1 MVRFK
6 KRYLLVEISCKD
18 GQVDER
24 IDGRVVFDTVKKAV
38 ISAHGD
44 YGMACVAR
52 SLQVKYL
59 NSVTGVAFIACAR
72 DYYRM
77 VWSAVTFIRTITIK
91 NDGHPCVFRVL
102 HVGGTI
108 LSCQKFLIRHNK
120 DQLLQL
126 LQNCKTPVERK
137 KVLKIIKKAEKE
149 EISLSV
155 FKVKRKTTENRR
167 KNSDIA
173 CDDEEF
179 DSDL

>member
-6 KRYLLVEISCKD
+6 KRYLLVDISCKD
-18 GQVDER
+18 GKVDER
-24 IDGRVVFDTVKKAV
+24 IDGRILFDTVKKAV
-38 ISAHGD
+38 TSAYGD

-52 SLQVKYL
+52 SLKVKYL

-91 NDGHPCVFRVL
+91 NDVHPCVFRIL

-149 EISLSV
+149 EVSLGSV
-155 FKVKRKTTENRR
+155 LKGNRKTTENRR
-167 KNSDIA
+167 KNYAIA
-173 CDDEEF
+173 HDDEDF
-179 DSDL
+179 DSD